1 MESGERESGK
11 VLPLQQLLDVTEY
24 PMKNYAD
31 GGVIHVLDKTSLMYT
46 IFSFNSGAPAREA
59 RSGAPWVTKL
69 GKLSIRENLVMT

>member
-59 RSGAPWVTKL
+59 RAAEHHG
-69 GKLSIRENLVMT
+69 